1 MPSDPPWRIAPFRA
15 PAIDVNL
22 CTDSVLPGAIRP
34 VPVALR
40 LGFVATSLPHSWN
53 FSFRN
58 VGWGRSLPM
67 LHSAIF
73 NPDRLD
79 CPPSRLCPPI
89 EGSISC
95 KRPGISPAESPGD
108 HRRRPIPSA
117 CLRRLSWDF
126 AKNFFREPR
135 LWSRLSADAAK
146 GFRGSRACARF
157 TRHPNSQT
165 GACGHSLQSPV
176 PGT

>member
-1 MPSDPPWRIAPFRA
+1 MPSEPPWRIAPCRA
-15 PAIDVNL
+15 PAIDMNL
-22 CTDSVLPGAIRP
+22 CTDSVLPGSIRP

-58 VGWGRSLPM
+58 VGWGRSLPL

-79 CPPSRLCPPI
+79 CLPSRLCPPI

-95 KRPGISPAESPGD
+95 KRPENSKAESPGD

-117 CLRRLSWDF
+117 CLQRLSWDF
-126 AKNFFREPR
+126 AKKSSSASLACRQGLARTQRRASVVPEP
-135 LWSRLSADAAK
+135 A
-146 GFRGSRACARF
+146 RA
-157 TRHPNSQT
+157 
-165 GACGHSLQSPV
+165 
-176 PGT
+176 